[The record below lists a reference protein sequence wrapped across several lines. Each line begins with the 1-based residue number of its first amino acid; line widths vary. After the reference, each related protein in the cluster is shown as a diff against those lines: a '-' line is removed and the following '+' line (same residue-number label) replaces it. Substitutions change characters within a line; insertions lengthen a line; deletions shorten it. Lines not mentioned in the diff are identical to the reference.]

1 MITVLTAVL
10 FQRVRTRVLLE
21 TSLLLFA
28 VGCLMA
34 LFAPSFWFLL
44 LSRAIQACGAGV
56 LIPVLQMVLIHLYPA
71 EKQEQALGLSGIV
84 IGFAPAGGPSVS
96 GLLIDSFGWRSLFLF
111 LLVAILLVVV
121 AGFFTFRQVGDP
133 KRPPLRLGSA
143 LFYGVG
149 FTLLMV
155 SVTQLGNS
163 GAPLAVSL
171 SLLTAGVVVLALFI
185 RTQLRDTEPL
195 LHLSLFKNR

>member
-1 MITVLTAVL
+1 M
-10 FQRVRTRVLLE
+10 
-21 TSLLLFA
+21 
-28 VGCLMA
+28 
-34 LFAPSFWFLL
+34 
-44 LSRAIQACGAGV
+44 
-56 LIPVLQMVLIHLYPA
+56 
-71 EKQEQALGLSGIV
+71 
-84 IGFAPAGGPSVS
+84 
-96 GLLIDSFGWRSLFLF
+96 F
-111 LLVAILLVVV
+111 LLVATLLVVV